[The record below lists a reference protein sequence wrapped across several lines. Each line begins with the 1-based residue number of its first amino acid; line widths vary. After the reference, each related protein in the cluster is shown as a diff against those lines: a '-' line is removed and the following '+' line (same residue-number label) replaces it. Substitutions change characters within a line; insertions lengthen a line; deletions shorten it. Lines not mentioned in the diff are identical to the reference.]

1 MQAQLLT
8 PAQAANALGLQNA
21 ALWFG
26 AGGAG
31 AAVLLKGRAR
41 VHRALACVAL
51 ASAVAI
57 HCVLTCFLGVNLVTA
72 KNDDLL
78 VVSVMSAIAFLFF
91 AVVDAN
97 AALVLLRRAGGEE

>member
-8 PAQAANALGLQNA
+8 PAQACNTRALQNA
-21 ALWFG
+21 TLWFS
-26 AGGAG
+26 AAGAG
-31 AAVLLKGRAR
+31 AAVLAMLLKGRAR
-41 VHRALACVAL
+41 VHLV
-51 ASAVAI
+51 SAP
-57 HCVLTCFLGVNLVTA
+57 
-72 KNDDLL
+72 NDDLL